1 MGSGMA
7 PDGGWSPER
16 SKCDEKLGIFSSI
29 SLLQRGKRLEME
41 LIIDRASVMKAF
53 GELPGW

>member
-1 MGSGMA
+1 MA

-53 GELPGW
+53 GELPGL